1 MPSGSKK
8 RKAAKK
14 KKENQPNNHPNNP
27 SPASAHSHGG
37 EDVKNQDDK
46 ESDVGEVSSPASQ
59 DNYSHQNFSREG
71 EAEEIEGRENISNVP
86 SAEGVK
92 TDVVGDPN
100 IVVEESSIPV
110 EREFKIEDE
119 SDIKDGKHD
128 DSAKESNEGVDVT
141 PVVDSG
147 KVADSL
153 SGGQAEAI
161 HTANIE
167 EAEDPT
173 IENIPAF
180 VSEKTADDPAGPSV
194 VESVFK
200 DNGVKKLISFEDK
213 VGSSAVSDVTVSQQT
228 EEASSPPAEN
238 NIKIPDQKECV
249 AQETDDRLTLS
260 YNAPI
265 ATADNGAERENDSGV
280 TEPLLA
286 PAIRPVQTTSWK
298 SCCGLFEVFTGSA
311 EKGMRFNRLLNPSIL
326 SVQKQAVNLVVV
338 ESWEGFPV
346 ESIVIFLL

>member
-27 SPASAHSHGG
+27 SPASAHSH
-37 EDVKNQDDK
+37 DLKNQDDK

-59 DNYSHQNFSREG
+59 DHHSHQNFSREG
-71 EAEEIEGRENISNVP
+71 EEEEIEGGENISNVP
-86 SAEGVK
+86 SAERVK
-92 TDVVGDPN
+92 IEVVGDPN
-100 IVVEESSIPV
+100 IVVEESIIPV

-128 DSAKESNEGVDVT
+128 DSTKESNKGGSSGSSSSSSGSSSDDESHDIKSSQAVADVAS
-141 PVVDSG
+141 VVDSG
-147 KVADSL
+147 KAADCL
-153 SGGQAEAI
+153 SGAQAEAI

-167 EAEDPT
+167 EAEDPI

-180 VSEKTADDPAGPSV
+180 VPEKTADDPADPSL

-200 DNGVKKLISFEDK
+200 ENGVKKLKSFEDK
-213 VGSSAVSDVTVSQQT
+213 VGSSAVSDVTVSQQKE
-228 EEASSPPAEN
+228 EEASSPPVEDK
-238 NIKIPDQKECV
+238 IKIPDQKEYV
-249 AQETDDRLTLS
+249 EQETDDRLTLS

-265 ATADNGAERENDSGV
+265 ATADSGAERENDSGV

-286 PAIRPVQTTSWK
+286 PATRPVQTTSWK
-298 SCCGLFEVFTGSA
+298 SCCGLFEVFTGS
-311 EKGMRFNRLLNPSIL
+311 GR
-326 SVQKQAVNLVVV
+326 
-338 ESWEGFPV
+338 
-346 ESIVIFLL
+346 

>member
-59 DNYSHQNFSREG
+59 DHHSHQNFSREG
-71 EAEEIEGRENISNVP
+71 EAEEIEGGENISNVP

-92 TDVVGDPN
+92 IEVIGDPN

-128 DSAKESNEGVDVT
+128 DSTKESNEGGSSGSSSSSSGSSSDDESHDIKSSQAVADVT
-141 PVVDSG
+141 PVVGSG

-167 EAEDPT
+167 EAEDPI

-180 VSEKTADDPAGPSV
+180 VSEKTADDPADPSL

-200 DNGVKKLISFEDK
+200 ENGVKKLISFEDK
-213 VGSSAVSDVTVSQQT
+213 VGSAVSDVTVSQQKD
-228 EEASSPPAEN
+228 EASSPPVEN

-249 AQETDDRLTLS
+249 AQETDDWLTLS
-260 YNAPI
+260 YNAPT
-265 ATADNGAERENDSGV
+265 ATADNGAECENDSGV
-280 TEPLLA
+280 TECNQHLGRVAVDYLKCL
-286 PAIRPVQTTSWK
+286 Q
-298 SCCGLFEVFTGSA
+298 GLVD
-311 EKGMRFNRLLNPSIL
+311 NL
-326 SVQKQAVNLVVV
+326 SFA
-338 ESWEGFPV
+338 
-346 ESIVIFLL
+346 

>member
-14 KKENQPNNHPNNP
+14 KKENQPNHHPNNP

-71 EAEEIEGRENISNVP
+71 EAEEIEGGENISNVP

-128 DSAKESNEGVDVT
+128 DSAKESNEGGSSGSSISSSGSSSDDESHDIKSSQAAVDVT

-200 DNGVKKLISFEDK
+200 ENGVKKLISFEDK

-280 TEPLLA
+280 TECKQHLGRVAVDFLKCL
-286 PAIRPVQTTSWK
+286 Q
-298 SCCGLFEVFTGSA
+298 GLVD
-311 EKGMRFNRLLNPSIL
+311 NL
-326 SVQKQAVNLVVV
+326 SFA
-338 ESWEGFPV
+338 
-346 ESIVIFLL
+346 